1 MSERLLLLRWMQT
14 FSSVSF
20 LFNLITIFC
29 VFVGLYNFAL
39 NFFII
44 SVVFL
49 ILAIILFII
58 EIDGERGNDIM
69 EIINILIDAPFD
81 IIISIR

>member
-1 MSERLLLLRWMQT
+1 MRKYL
-14 FSSVSF
+14 FNF
-20 LFNLITIFC
+20 IYIHAFNLITIFC

-58 EIDGERGNDIM
+58 EAQHSHYALTLHIKDLEEYSENKIKS
-69 EIINILIDAPFD
+69 LI
-81 IIISIR
+81 RKEQL